1 MCNFWFYSDHSSVE
15 LKSILYIL
23 VLFYVPMIKAQNFT
37 TDTLNRI
44 LDYDKNISG
53 MNNQS
58 HSDNNEEDEIIPLW
72 RLFLDY
78 RYVFLKFLHRGCN

>member
-1 MCNFWFYSDHSSVE
+1 MCNFWFHSDYSSVE
-15 LKSILYIL
+15 PKSILHIV
-23 VLFYVPMIKAQNFT
+23 VLFYVPMIKAQDFT
-37 TDTLNRI
+37 TDTLHTL

-53 MNNQS
+53 MNNES

-78 RYVFLKFLHRGCN
+78 G

>member
-1 MCNFWFYSDHSSVE
+1 MCHLWSYTDYSSVE
-15 LKSILYIL
+15 LKCILYIV

-78 RYVFLKFLHRGCN
+78 R